1 MSQLNILLIEK
12 DSELQSKSSQCQ
24 LLEMK
29 MIKYVNDSKQM
40 QDNFNSQMRTLQLE
54 NSRLERVIADSSEK
68 LRVLQ
73 VY

>member
-1 MSQLNILLIEK
+1 
-12 DSELQSKSSQCQ
+12 
-24 LLEMK
+24 MK